1 MEIDFRSLGSS
12 TIETEKF
19 FWSWLIY
26 DSTEKIAS
34 DRSNHKDITNF
45 GYNSGDNKNNNNYY
59 YLSSLR
65 TLTQGQCDQ
74 IEPLMAIWATLW
86 SLWEFIGPNR
96 PKSIIFRVKTAT
108 TIFFIKMG
116 HSRPLFHYFR
126 LFNTVDSICSIY
138 FLPITGFKPR
148 TSGIGSD
155 RSTNWATSTA
165 TTIFGRL
172 FIQPYW
178 SPFSR
183 TECEV
188 FNVMLIGMLVDGHLW
203 LLYGDESKWFA

>member
-1 MEIDFRSLGSS
+1 MWPDWTLNGHLGNFVKPVGIYRPKSPN
-12 TIETEKF
+12 
-19 FWSWLIY
+19 FWNIS
-26 DSTEKIAS
+26 
-34 DRSNHKDITNF
+34 
-45 GYNSGDNKNNNNYY
+45 
-59 YLSSLR
+59 
-65 TLTQGQCDQ
+65 
-74 IEPLMAIWATLW
+74 
-86 SLWEFIGPNR
+86 
-96 PKSIIFRVKTAT
+96 KSIIFLVKTAT

-116 HSRPLFHYFR
+116 HSRLLFHYVR

-138 FLPITGFKPR
+138 FLPITGFKPL

>member
-96 PKSIIFRVKTAT
+96 PIFEIYQNPLFFWWKLPRQFFYKNGPFPASFSLCSSIQYSWQYMFN
-108 TIFFIKMG
+108 IFFANNWIQTTDFWNWK
-116 HSRPLFHYFR
+116 RPLYQLSHINCHDNF
-126 LFNTVDSICSIY
+126 
-138 FLPITGFKPR
+138 
-148 TSGIGSD
+148 
-155 RSTNWATSTA
+155 WATFHSTLLV
-165 TTIFGRL
+165 TLLKDGM
-172 FIQPYW
+172 W
-178 SPFSR
+178 SF
-183 TECEV
+183 
-188 FNVMLIGMLVDGHLW
+188 
-203 LLYGDESKWFA
+203 